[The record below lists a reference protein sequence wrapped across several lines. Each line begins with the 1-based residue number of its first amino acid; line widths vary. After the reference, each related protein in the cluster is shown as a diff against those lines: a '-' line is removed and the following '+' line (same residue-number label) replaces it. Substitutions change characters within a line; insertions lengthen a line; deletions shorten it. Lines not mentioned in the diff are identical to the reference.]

1 MRSSRH
7 ARAATPEDKTGALAV
22 YEASPSPPH
31 DVEKGP
37 SKRSLRG
44 RSGCLN
50 CRRRRKKCD
59 ETKPRCAKCKRLGE
73 ECEWDSGLSFRF
85 TALEADHPS
94 MIAGQRIAA
103 TVSNLQMVDVVF
115 NYDTHE
121 CTEYLNGQEIALV
134 DEFAEDENHASLD
147 WNMDL
152 DSHDITKSTT
162 QEPHMGG
169 RRNTLDNYSPGAQ
182 RFPCLRA
189 QSQETSTMRDSR
201 RSHSLAAVENE
212 TQPHVTFQ
220 TPLSSIDNPL
230 SAPSLPTIRE
240 DDHLLSF
247 TLPELESLDYLT
259 DRDPFQF
266 FGDSLWP
273 PMNGEANT
281 LLDMDHVPAESPDM
295 YAMYYPNATYRE
307 LHTTL
312 YNAMVDTARGTG
324 LTRTGT
330 PDSDKSQKAANHEP
344 VNHTPQWGTL
354 QRDPATVGK
363 LPKGMTVRRE
373 TELWRNYLDEIA
385 LWLDMFDN
393 DRHFQIHLP
402 LLAQSSEPLRLSVL
416 ALSAR
421 QIERRDPNKPYTESL
436 ALYQEAIRLIAAE
449 LESMSTEV
457 IGSCV
462 LLCVLEMMSSSPKD
476 WTRHLNGAAM
486 LLKAAGINGV
496 VGGMRQAIFW
506 CFARMDMWGGFLSGS
521 HTKIP
526 TSLWFLPTG
535 SMSTAISRFKTDF
548 QNFDSYANY
557 SLFLCASVLN
567 VVSSRDTSTE
577 RDSSYSAKWKALF
590 DLLIDWHA
598 NRPQEMR
605 PLTPW
610 ANEREDE
617 GPFPVVIYTNAAAV
631 SANQL
636 YHTATL
642 LMLQA
647 KPNDVRVRGQRSIF
661 WHARQAIGISVSNL
675 SHSAWTNALQP
686 IYFAGKIMSSR
697 AEHQVVLETLAE
709 IERTTGFATQWRAQ
723 DLKEYWDDEAD

>member
-59 ETKPRCAKCKRLGE
+59 ELKPRCAKCKRLGE

-103 TVSNLQMVDVVF
+103 TVSNLQMVDVIF
-115 NYDTHE
+115 NHDTHE
-121 CTEYLNGQEIALV
+121 
-134 DEFAEDENHASLD
+134 S
-147 WNMDL
+147 
-152 DSHDITKSTT
+152 
-162 QEPHMGG
+162 
-169 RRNTLDNYSPGAQ
+169 
-182 RFPCLRA
+182 
-189 QSQETSTMRDSR
+189 
-201 RSHSLAAVENE
+201 
-212 TQPHVTFQ
+212 HVTFQ

-259 DRDPFQF
+259 DRDPFQA

-273 PMNGEANT
+273 PMSNGEADT

-330 PDSDKSQKAANHEP
+330 PDSEKSQKVA
-344 VNHTPQWGTL
+344 
-354 QRDPATVGK
+354 
-363 LPKGMTVRRE
+363 GMTVRRE
-373 TELWRNYLDEIA
+373 MELWRNYLDEIA

-449 LESMSTEV
+449 LEGMSTEV

-567 VVSSRDTSTE
+567 VVSSRGTSTE
-577 RDSSYSAKWKALF
+577 GDSSYSAKWRALF

-598 NRPQEMR
+598 NRPREMQ
-605 PLTPW
+605 PLIPGTS
-610 ANEREDE
+610 EKDDE

-647 KPNDVRVRGQRSIF
+647 KPSGVKVRGQRSMF
-661 WHARQAIGISVSNL
+661 WHARQVIGISVSNL
-675 SHSAWTNALQP
+675 LHAAWTNAPQP
-686 IYFAGKIMSSR
+686 IYIAGKVMSSK
-697 AEHQVVLETLAE
+697 AEHRVVLDALAE

-723 DLKEYWDDEAD
+723 DLKKYWGDEAD

>member
-1 MRSSRH
+1 
-7 ARAATPEDKTGALAV
+7 
-22 YEASPSPPH
+22 
-31 DVEKGP
+31 
-37 SKRSLRG
+37 
-44 RSGCLN
+44 
-50 CRRRRKKCD
+50 
-59 ETKPRCAKCKRLGE
+59 
-73 ECEWDSGLSFRF
+73 
-85 TALEADHPS
+85 

-115 NYDTHE
+115 DYDTHR
-121 CTEYLNGQEIALV
+121 CREYLNGQEMASV
-134 DEFAEDENHASLD
+134 DEFAEDENHTSLD

-152 DSHDITKSTT
+152 DSHDITQPTI
-162 QEPHMGG
+162 QEQQMAG
-169 RRNTLDNYSPGAQ
+169 RRYTLDSYSPELQ
-182 RFPCLRA
+182 RLSLPRT
-189 QSQETSTMRDSR
+189 QSHDASATRESR
-201 RSHSLAAVENE
+201 RSHSLAGAENE
-212 TQPHVTFQ
+212 TQAHVTFQ

-259 DRDPFQF
+259 DRDPFQA

-273 PMNGEANT
+273 PMSNGEADT

-330 PDSDKSQKAANHEP
+330 PDSEKSQKVAGHEP
-344 VNHTPQWGTL
+344 VSHTPQWETP
-354 QRDPATVGK
+354 QRDSATNSN

-373 TELWRNYLDEIA
+373 MELWRNYLDEIA

-393 DRHFQIHLP
+393 DRHFQIRLP

-449 LESMSTEV
+449 LEGMSTEV

-567 VVSSRDTSTE
+567 VVSSRGTFTE

-598 NRPQEMR
+598 NRPREMQ
-605 PLTPW
+605 PLIPGTS
-610 ANEREDE
+610 EKDDE

-647 KPNDVRVRGQRSIF
+647 KPSGVKVRGQRSIF
-661 WHARQAIGISVSNL
+661 WHARQVIGISVSNL
-675 SHSAWTNALQP
+675 LHAAWTNAPQP
-686 IYFAGKIMSSR
+686 IYIAGKVMSSK
-697 AEHQVVLETLAE
+697 AEHRVVLDALAE

-723 DLKEYWDDEAD
+723 DLKEYWGDEAD

>member
-22 YEASPSPPH
+22 YEASPSPPR

-59 ETKPRCAKCKRLGE
+59 ELKPRCAKCKRLGE
-73 ECEWDSGLSFRF
+73 DCEWDSGLSFRF

-115 NYDTHE
+115 NHDTHE

-162 QEPHMGG
+162 QEPQMGG
-169 RRNTLDNYSPGAQ
+169 RRNTLDTNSPEAQ
-182 RFPCLRA
+182 RFPFLRA
-189 QSQETSTMRDSR
+189 QSQETNTMRDSR
-201 RSHSLAAVENE
+201 RSHSLAAVDNE

-273 PMNGEANT
+273 PMTGEANT

-363 LPKGMTVRRE
+363 LPKSMTVRRE
-373 TELWRNYLDEIA
+373 TELWQNYLDEIA

-567 VVSSRDTSTE
+567 VVSSHDTSTE

-686 IYFAGKIMSSR
+686 IYFAGKIMSSK

>member
-1 MRSSRH
+1 
-7 ARAATPEDKTGALAV
+7 
-22 YEASPSPPH
+22 
-31 DVEKGP
+31 
-37 SKRSLRG
+37 
-44 RSGCLN
+44 
-50 CRRRRKKCD
+50 
-59 ETKPRCAKCKRLGE
+59 
-73 ECEWDSGLSFRF
+73 
-85 TALEADHPS
+85 

-115 NYDTHE
+115 NHDTHE

-169 RRNTLDNYSPGAQ
+169 RRNTLDDYSPGAQ

-273 PMNGEANT
+273 PMNGEVNT
-281 LLDMDHVPAESPDM
+281 LLDMDHFSAESPDM

-647 KPNDVRVRGQRSIF
+647 KPNDVKVRGQRSIF

-686 IYFAGKIMSSR
+686 IYFAGKIMSSK

>member
-1 MRSSRH
+1 
-7 ARAATPEDKTGALAV
+7 
-22 YEASPSPPH
+22 
-31 DVEKGP
+31 
-37 SKRSLRG
+37 
-44 RSGCLN
+44 
-50 CRRRRKKCD
+50 
-59 ETKPRCAKCKRLGE
+59 
-73 ECEWDSGLSFRF
+73 
-85 TALEADHPS
+85 

-115 NYDTHE
+115 NHDTHE

-162 QEPHMGG
+162 QKPHMGG
-169 RRNTLDNYSPGAQ
+169 RRNTLDDYSPGAQ

-324 LTRTGT
+324 ITRTGT

-647 KPNDVRVRGQRSIF
+647 KPNDVKVRGQRSIF

-709 IERTTGFATQWRAQ
+709 IERTTDFATQWRAQ

>member
-1 MRSSRH
+1 
-7 ARAATPEDKTGALAV
+7 
-22 YEASPSPPH
+22 
-31 DVEKGP
+31 
-37 SKRSLRG
+37 
-44 RSGCLN
+44 
-50 CRRRRKKCD
+50 
-59 ETKPRCAKCKRLGE
+59 
-73 ECEWDSGLSFRF
+73 
-85 TALEADHPS
+85 

-115 NYDTHE
+115 NHDTHE

-647 KPNDVRVRGQRSIF
+647 KPNDVKVRGQRSIF

>member
-1 MRSSRH
+1 
-7 ARAATPEDKTGALAV
+7 
-22 YEASPSPPH
+22 
-31 DVEKGP
+31 
-37 SKRSLRG
+37 
-44 RSGCLN
+44 
-50 CRRRRKKCD
+50 
-59 ETKPRCAKCKRLGE
+59 
-73 ECEWDSGLSFRF
+73 
-85 TALEADHPS
+85 
-94 MIAGQRIAA
+94 
-103 TVSNLQMVDVVF
+103 
-115 NYDTHE
+115 
-121 CTEYLNGQEIALV
+121 
-134 DEFAEDENHASLD
+134 
-147 WNMDL
+147 
-152 DSHDITKSTT
+152 
-162 QEPHMGG
+162 
-169 RRNTLDNYSPGAQ
+169 
-182 RFPCLRA
+182 
-189 QSQETSTMRDSR
+189 
-201 RSHSLAAVENE
+201 
-212 TQPHVTFQ
+212 
-220 TPLSSIDNPL
+220 
-230 SAPSLPTIRE
+230 LPTIRE

-273 PMNGEANT
+273 PMTGEANT

-363 LPKGMTVRRE
+363 LPKSMTVRRE

-567 VVSSRDTSTE
+567 VVSSHDTSTE

>member
-1 MRSSRH
+1 MRSSRN

-22 YEASPSPPH
+22 YEASPSPPR

-59 ETKPRCAKCKRLGE
+59 ELKPRCAKCKRLGE
-73 ECEWDSGLSFRF
+73 DCEWDSGLSFRF

-115 NYDTHE
+115 NHDTHE

-162 QEPHMGG
+162 QEPQMGG
-169 RRNTLDNYSPGAQ
+169 RRNTLDTYSPEAQ
-182 RFPCLRA
+182 RFPFLRA
-189 QSQETSTMRDSR
+189 QSQETNTMRDSR
-201 RSHSLAAVENE
+201 RSHSLAAVDNE

-273 PMNGEANT
+273 PMTGEANT

-330 PDSDKSQKAANHEP
+330 PDSDKSQKTANHEP

-354 QRDPATVGK
+354 RRDPATVGK
-363 LPKGMTVRRE
+363 LPKSMTVRRE

-526 TSLWFLPTG
+526 TSLWFLPMG

-567 VVSSRDTSTE
+567 VVSSHDTSTE

>member
-1 MRSSRH
+1 
-7 ARAATPEDKTGALAV
+7 
-22 YEASPSPPH
+22 
-31 DVEKGP
+31 
-37 SKRSLRG
+37 
-44 RSGCLN
+44 
-50 CRRRRKKCD
+50 
-59 ETKPRCAKCKRLGE
+59 
-73 ECEWDSGLSFRF
+73 
-85 TALEADHPS
+85 
-94 MIAGQRIAA
+94 MIAGRRIAA

-115 NYDTHE
+115 NHDTHE

-647 KPNDVRVRGQRSIF
+647 KPNDVKVRGQRSIF

-686 IYFAGKIMSSR
+686 IYFAGKIISSK